1 MPIGTRALLQTI
13 AALSRALEMRDPYT
27 AGHQR
32 RVADLSRRI
41 GQQLGMGSDAID
53 GMRIGATI
61 HDLGKIAIPLEILT
75 KPGRLMTE
83 EMALVRC
90 HPALAVSML
99 TEVEFPLPV
108 MAVIEQHHERM
119 DGSGYPGGLHG
130 DAVIPEARIVA
141 VADVVDSMTSH
152 RPYHPALPLEAACD
166 ELRLGRGGLY
176 DIDVVDAC
184 LKILS
189 PSGG

>member
-1 MPIGTRALLQTI
+1 MPIGTRPLLQTI

-41 GQQLGMGSDAID
+41 GQQLGMDSGAID

-75 KPGRLMTE
+75 KPGRLMAE

-90 HPALAVSML
+90 HPALAISML
-99 TEVEFPLPV
+99 SEVEFPRPV
-108 MAVIEQHHERM
+108 IAVIEQHHERM
-119 DGSGYPGGLHG
+119 DGSGYPNGLHG
-130 DAVIPEARIVA
+130 DAIIPEARIVA
-141 VADVVDSMTSH
+141 IADVVDSMISH

-166 ELRLGRGGLY
+166 ELRLGRSDRY
-176 DIDVVDAC
+176 DAQVVDAC
-184 LKILS
+184 LKVLL
-189 PSGG
+189 PGGS